1 MWTQTAYV
9 VDCKCKRISL
19 PLFAWREATNGNT
32 SASACY
38 VVAILKESY
47 FQWLI
52 TRFRCFS
59 LFYSSVALT
68 FESVNNHSNKRCTLP
83 LHSTVHHRHLVYV
96 F

>member
-1 MWTQTAYV
+1 MPANEKV
-9 VDCKCKRISL
+9 FLSAFSGGEKRRTKIHLHSQ
-19 PLFAWREATNGNT
+19 AT
-32 SASACY
+32 Y
-38 VVAILKESY
+38 VAILKESY

-68 FESVNNHSNKRCTLP
+68 SEYVDNHSNKHCCAVLSCTL
-83 LHSTVHHRHLVYV
+83 LYTTDTLSMC